1 MATSSLILNTA
12 LASDLD
18 VIGDRWVLLIL
29 RDVFLGR
36 NRFESL
42 KSQTGASRATLT
54 RRLDTLLAADIL
66 YKHPYSP
73 SGNRFEYK
81 LTKKGLALFNGSM
94 LAWHWERT
102 WADEDGSPLPSG
114 LRHTTCESEFI
125 PKTVCRHCGMTLA
138 LEDVQWP
145 QANTDLKEQIHTI
158 NSMHKQRRVR
168 VSQGAGEDMAL
179 STISDLVGDRWTLL
193 LLISSYLGIKRYDG
207 FVNQLNIA
215 SNILSHRLKLL
226 VEKEIFTKEI
236 YQQQPIRYEYLLTQ
250 KGKSLYPLIMVL
262 RQWALKYQ
270 PIEESLIH
278 KTCGKPLVITVNCQE
293 CGSSPNPYDVKVFSS

>member
-1 MATSSLILNTA
+1 MATTSLILNSA

-42 KSQTGASRATLT
+42 KAQTGASRATLT
-54 RRLDTLLAADIL
+54 RRLDTLLKSDIL

-81 LTKKGLALFNGSM
+81 LTEKGLGLFNASM

-102 WADEDGSPLPSG
+102 WAEEDATSLPKQ
-114 LRHTTCESEFI
+114 LHHTVCESEFI
-125 PKTVCRHCGMTLA
+125 PKTVCKHCGLDLV

-145 QANTDLKEQIHTI
+145 QASSELNEQIHTI

-168 VSQGAGEDMAL
+168 VSHGAGEDMAL

-226 VEKEIFTKEI
+226 VEKNIFTKII
-236 YQQQPIRYEYLLTQ
+236 YQDQPLRYEYLLTE
-250 KGKSLYPLIMVL
+250 KGKSLYALIMVL
-262 RQWALKYQ
+262 RQWALGYQ
-270 PIEESLIH
+270 ATEESLIH
-278 KTCGKPLVITVNCQE
+278 LQCGQPLSLTVLCQS
-293 CGSSPNPYDVKVFSS
+293 CNNPPMPYDIQVV